1 MVNQSASLVCCDI
14 SKIVFNQECTKIY
27 DSEMDVSKLIY
38 KCILVP
44 NETSSSD
51 QKFITQF
58 DMHGPNSRKTFT
70 NCIRNRK
77 IADGSLENNKL
88 FVQECKLRLISLT
101 INTNETTEV
110 SHLYTVSQQ
119 APYITA
125 LNLQMHYKCHNVTSV
140 VTQFKHLEKLT
151 LNIMNT
157 VNLNECE
164 DFSFEGTQLTKLH
177 VYLNKPTN
185 LKSPKLKNYTFKPTF
200 LRDMKN
206 LNEFKLHCGFKEF
219 EVDLPVEMFQ
229 GLSNLEG
236 LALESCIFNN
246 LSARHFE
253 DMTSLRVLNLSY
265 VLFDDFDWLR
275 YVILQLPLKFE

>member
-1 MVNQSASLVCCDI
+1 MVNLSASLVCCDI
-14 SKIVFNQECTKIY
+14 SKIIFNQECTKIY
-27 DSEMDVSKLIY
+27 HSQMDLVKLLY
-38 KCILVP
+38 KCLLVP

-51 QKFITQF
+51 QEFITQF
-58 DMHGPNSRKTFT
+58 DLHVHRSRKTFT

-77 IADGSLENNKL
+77 IADGSLENNKH
-88 FVQECKLRLISLT
+88 FVQECKLRMISLT

-110 SHLYTVSQQ
+110 SHLYTVSRQ
-119 APYITA
+119 APYITS
-125 LNLQMHYKCHNVTSV
+125 LILQMHNKCHNVTSV
-140 VTQFKHLEKLT
+140 VAQFKHLKKLT
-151 LNIMNT
+151 LNIFNT

-185 LKSPKLKNYTFKPTF
+185 LKSAKLRNYTFKPTF

-206 LNEFKLHCGFKEF
+206 LKEFKLHCGFKEF

-236 LALESCIFNN
+236 LALERCIFNN
-246 LSARHFE
+246 LSAKHFE

-265 VLFDDFDWLR
+265 VQFDDFDWLR
-275 YVILQLPLKFE
+275 YVIVQLPFN